1 LYVMCKP
8 LEIVGGAMS
17 IEQIDEKLKCVRIQ
31 INDVA
36 NELYQSDPQRCSRLK
51 VAGLNILCVRADIER
66 AAELAQAKCLCDTCQ
81 NVGCR
86 GVEIPFRGK
95 WTMHECEGYSAPE
108 PFGRG
113 KV

>member
-1 LYVMCKP
+1 VSESKDFFEKWFEDNIEHYHLFKWKIKDLAGEAFLAGCLYIMDAV
-8 LEIVGGAMS
+8 E
-17 IEQIDEKLKCVRIQ
+17 
-31 INDVA
+31 
-36 NELYQSDPQRCSRLK
+36 SRK
-51 VAGLNILCVRADIER
+51 
-66 AAELAQAKCLCDTCQ
+66 AELAQAKCLCDTCQ